1 MRKII
6 EGEARETAR
15 RTIITS
21 WMLEEENHFS
31 SISGKFRQKWR
42 VRSKDFSSAGSTC
55 EIKKGG
61 KRKNMWHFIKRSIF
75 TAIPIPGL
83 RGDRGTVE
91 YSPFF
96 LPLFLQLET
105 IIKHRVLTRDP
116 CGNLSFL
123 FLSPHPLL
131 PVEQEIYF
139 RSALDPFRII
149 RVSI

>member
-42 VRSKDFSSAGSTC
+42 VRSKDFFSAGSTC

-61 KRKNMWHFIKRSIF
+61 GGRKNMWYFIKRSIF

-83 RGDRGTVE
+83 REDRG
-91 YSPFF
+91 
-96 LPLFLQLET
+96 
-105 IIKHRVLTRDP
+105 
-116 CGNLSFL
+116 
-123 FLSPHPLL
+123 
-131 PVEQEIYF
+131 
-139 RSALDPFRII
+139 
-149 RVSI
+149 

>member
-42 VRSKDFSSAGSTC
+42 VRSKDFFSAGSTC

-61 KRKNMWHFIKRSIF
+61 KKEEHVALYKAFYFHRYSYPRITGRS
-75 TAIPIPGL
+75 GH
-83 RGDRGTVE
+83 G
-91 YSPFF
+91 
-96 LPLFLQLET
+96 
-105 IIKHRVLTRDP
+105 
-116 CGNLSFL
+116 
-123 FLSPHPLL
+123 
-131 PVEQEIYF
+131 
-139 RSALDPFRII
+139 
-149 RVSI
+149 